1 MSIFSRKYP
10 EKPISYGYIRLLCRG
25 ILVFMTEQN
34 TSVSPMGLTSSE
46 VDSRLAVFGPNT
58 IYQKKRLQP
67 LIEFL
72 NKFKSPL
79 LVMLMIAATISFF
92 IEGQRI
98 SGALILL
105 MVFLSAILDFVNT
118 HKSEKVAET
127 LVARVASTATVFR
140 DGQKQEVA
148 FSSLVPGDIAELVA
162 GDVIPADGRVLS
174 ADDFFVNQSAL
185 TGESF
190 PVEKEIG
197 SGAPA
202 LLKEGES
209 LSLSDPTAVFM
220 GTSVVTGYATIM
232 ILQTGPRAEF
242 GKIAARLQAKEEETS
257 FDRGLREFSLFIMKL
272 TFIMVI
278 IVFFVNAF
286 FGRGVFDSFIF
297 AIAIAVG
304 LTPELLPVIMS
315 VALSHGSLVMA
326 KKHVIV
332 KNLGAVQN
340 FGGMNI
346 LCTDKTGTLTED
358 KIKLVKCVDP
368 DGQESALVMQYAYL
382 NSIFHTAR
390 RSPLDTAIQEHGQ
403 IDAASYTKVDEIPF
417 DFERR
422 RDSLV
427 LQKGEERLIVTKGA
441 PESIIEVCAQVGDRA
456 MTEELRTQ
464 LRATYDALSSDGFR
478 VLGIATK
485 SLSNESRTEY
495 SKTEEQDMVFNGF
508 AAFLDPPKQSVI
520 QTLLEL
526 KELHIE
532 VKILTGDSEVLTER
546 ICRDIGLPVTKVL
559 TGADLE
565 HLSDSEL
572 TVLVGQVNVF
582 ARVSPEQKERIVS
595 LLRKAGNVV
604 GYLGDGIN
612 DAPVLKAADVGIS
625 VNNAVDV
632 AKETADII
640 LLSKSLSVLK
650 DGIVEGRKTFL
661 NTLKYIKMGFSS
673 NFGNMF
679 SMMGASA
686 VLPFLPMLPT
696 QILLN
701 NFLYDLSQTTL
712 PTDHTDPE
720 STKKPLSWDMKGFSK
735 YIIVFGIVSSVFDFF
750 MFYLLYAVFDMKDSA
765 FQTGWFIESIATQ
778 VLIIFVI
785 RTKRVPFFRSMPSV
799 YIMMNAAFIV
809 GLAWILP
816 FTMVGGWLHLVP
828 LPLPILG
835 AIVGVVLVYLCVG
848 EVVKYFFYRWRPTAP

>member
-1 MSIFSRKYP
+1 MHD
-10 EKPISYGYIRLLCRG
+10 
-25 ILVFMTEQN
+25 T
-34 TSVSPMGLTSSE
+34 TSSAVPLGLSTKE
-46 VDSRLAVFGPNT
+46 AEARLRTFGDNT
-58 IYQKKRLQP
+58 IYQKKRLRP
-67 LIEFL
+67 LIEFV

-79 LVMLMIAATISFF
+79 LIMLMIAATISFF
-92 IEGQRI
+92 IPGQRI

-105 MVFLSAILDFVNT
+105 MVFLSAILDYVNT
-118 HKSEKVAET
+118 HKSEKVAEA

-140 DGQKQEVA
+140 DGNKQEVSFA
-148 FSSLVPGDIAELVA
+148 LLVPGDIIELQS

-190 PVEKEIG
+190 PVEKQQVETPP
-197 SGAPA
+197 S
-202 LLKEGES
+202 LLREGET
-209 LSLSDPTAVFM
+209 LPLSDETAVFM
-220 GTSVVTGYATIM
+220 GTSVVTGYATVM
-232 ILQTGPRAEF
+232 ILATGPRAEF
-242 GKIAARLQAKEEETS
+242 GKIAARLAAKEDETA
-257 FDRGLREFSLFIMKL
+257 FDRGLRQFSLFIMKL
-272 TFIMVI
+272 TFVLVI
-278 IVFFVNAF
+278 LVFFVNAF

-315 VALSHGSLVMA
+315 VALAHGSLVMA
-326 KKHVIV
+326 KKQVIV

-358 KIKLVKCVDP
+358 HITLVKCVDP
-368 DGQESALVMQYAYL
+368 NGVESAEVLRFAYL
-382 NSIFHTAR
+382 NSIFHTSR
-390 RSPLDTAIQEHGQ
+390 KSPLDTAIQEHGK
-403 IDAASYTKVDEIPF
+403 IETLAFVKVDEIPF

-427 LQKGEERLIVTKGA
+427 LQNGEERMMVTKGA
-441 PESIIEVCAQVGDRA
+441 PESVVEVSTSVSGAPMTDALRA
-456 MTEELRTQ
+456 A
-464 LRATYDALSSDGFR
+464 LRATYDQLSSDGFR
-478 VLGIATK
+478 VLAIATK
-485 SLSNESRTEY
+485 ALPDDARVSYRSDEESE
-495 SKTEEQDMVFNGF
+495 MVFIGF

-520 QTLLEL
+520 STLEEL
-526 KELHIE
+526 KSLHVS

-546 ICRDIGLPVTKVL
+546 ICRDIGLPVSGML
-559 TGADLE
+559 TGAQIAQM
-565 HLSDSEL
+565 SDEAL
-572 TVLVGQVNVF
+572 LLRVGAVNVF
-582 ARVSPEQKERIVS
+582 ARVSPEQKERIVI

-650 DGIVEGRKTFL
+650 DGIVQGRKTFL
-661 NTLKYIKMGFSS
+661 NTIKYIKMGFSS

-712 PTDHTDPE
+712 PSDHIDEET
-720 STKKPLSWDMKGFSK
+720 TKNPIAWDMNGFSK
-735 YIIVFGIVSSVFDFF
+735 YIIVFGIASSVFDFF

-809 GLAWILP
+809 GLAWALP
-816 FTMVGGWLHLVP
+816 FTVVGSWLHLVP

-835 AIVGVVLVYLCVG
+835 AIAGVVGVYLLFG
-848 EVVKYFFYRWRPTAP
+848 EFVKYFFYRWRPSAP

>member
-1 MSIFSRKYP
+1 MHD
-10 EKPISYGYIRLLCRG
+10 
-25 ILVFMTEQN
+25 T
-34 TSVSPMGLTSSE
+34 TSSAVPLGLSTKE
-46 VDSRLAVFGPNT
+46 AEARLRTFGDNT
-58 IYQKKRLQP
+58 IYQKKRLRP
-67 LIEFL
+67 LIEFV

-79 LVMLMIAATISFF
+79 LIMLMIAATISFF
-92 IEGQRI
+92 IPGQRI

-105 MVFLSAILDFVNT
+105 MVFLSAILDYVNT
-118 HKSEKVAET
+118 HKSEKVAEA

-140 DGQKQEVA
+140 DGKKQEVSFA
-148 FSSLVPGDIAELVA
+148 NLVPGDIIELQS

-190 PVEKEIG
+190 PVEKQQVET
-197 SGAPA
+197 SPS
-202 LLKEGES
+202 LLREGET
-209 LSLSDPTAVFM
+209 LPLSDETAVFM
-220 GTSVVTGYATIM
+220 GTSVVTGYATVM
-232 ILQTGPRAEF
+232 ILATGPRAEF
-242 GKIAARLQAKEEETS
+242 GKIAARLAAKEDETA
-257 FDRGLREFSLFIMKL
+257 FDRGLRQFSLFIMKL
-272 TFIMVI
+272 TFVLVI
-278 IVFFVNAF
+278 LVFFVNAF

-315 VALSHGSLVMA
+315 VALAHGSLVMA
-326 KKHVIV
+326 KKQVIV

-358 KIKLVKCVDP
+358 HITLVKCVDP
-368 DGQESALVMQYAYL
+368 NGVESAEVLHFAYL
-382 NSIFHTAR
+382 NSIFHTSR
-390 RSPLDTAIQEHGQ
+390 KSPLDTAIQEHGK
-403 IDAASYTKVDEIPF
+403 IETLAFVKVDEIPF

-427 LQKGEERLIVTKGA
+427 LQNGGERVMVTKGA
-441 PESIIEVCAQVGDRA
+441 PESVVEVSTSVSGTP
-456 MTEELRTQ
+456 MTDELRAA
-464 LRATYDALSSDGFR
+464 LRATYDQLSSDGFR
-478 VLGIATK
+478 VLAIATK
-485 SLSNESRTEY
+485 ALPDDARVSYRSDEESE
-495 SKTEEQDMVFNGF
+495 MVFIGF

-520 QTLLEL
+520 STLEEL
-526 KELHIE
+526 KSLHVS

-546 ICRDIGLPVTKVL
+546 ICRDIGLPVSGML
-559 TGADLE
+559 TGAQIAE
-565 HLSDSEL
+565 MSDEAL
-572 TVLVGQVNVF
+572 LLRVGEVNVF
-582 ARVSPEQKERIVS
+582 ARVSPEQKERIVI

-650 DGIVEGRKTFL
+650 DGIVQGRKTFL
-661 NTLKYIKMGFSS
+661 NTIKYIKMGFSS

-712 PTDHTDPE
+712 PSDHIDEET
-720 STKKPLSWDMKGFSK
+720 TKNPIAWDMNGFSK
-735 YIIVFGIVSSVFDFF
+735 YIIVFGIASSVFDFF

-809 GLAWILP
+809 GLAWALP
-816 FTMVGGWLHLVP
+816 FTVVGSWLHLVP

-835 AIVGVVLVYLCVG
+835 AIAGVVVVYLLFG
-848 EVVKYFFYRWRPTAP
+848 EFVKYFFYRWRPSAP